1 MQARY
6 EQMGVQQVRSG
17 SRRPERSE
25 HDRGGHHP
33 TTLRHS
39 VIRGGAPR
47 RAIAA
52 VGALGLLALTGCGS
66 STVDDIKVGSGK
78 GWQSAFHDARNSG
91 ASPVTGARHLSLSW
105 SRPIGGPLAN
115 ATTIGPDGQL
125 FVTSRTTTDC
135 VGKPGTTGM
144 IFSFQMPTGRKRFC
158 NALGPDAVAAASA
171 VDGASNV
178 YVGDDGGVFSFNALG
193 QPRWRTPVA
202 GVPVSVQ
209 FTHDGTV
216 LSVSQSGQ
224 VDVLDRQTGDREV
237 STYQVL
243 GDPDFLAHPNVTRP
257 ADGQGVDDCAVGGP
271 QCAVANVSALDPNS
285 GRFYLTAWRT
295 GAPAASVVA
304 LHYADKKVTQDWS
317 VDILTGGS
325 ATSPTLSSD
334 GKALYV
340 GDNSGRLLAVDTADG
355 HTKWTQPLGFAPRGG
370 ISELDGLL
378 IPGGDDGHLMALHDN
393 GDRAEIAWERKDLTL
408 RGRPVQTAGDTGY
421 VVVPMGDALHLLT
434 FETKSGKTIASAPLP
449 GAQGTTVSTA
459 IGPDGQVVVG
469 TRIGELFAFTPDR

>member
-1 MQARY
+1 M
-6 EQMGVQQVRSG
+6 
-17 SRRPERSE
+17 
-25 HDRGGHHP
+25 
-33 TTLRHS
+33 
-39 VIRGGAPR
+39 
-47 RAIAA
+47 IAA
-52 VGALGLLALTGCGS
+52 VGTLGLLMLTGCGS
-66 STVDDIKVGSGK
+66 STIDDIKVGSGK
-78 GWQSAFHDARNSG
+78 GWQSAFHDGRNSG
-91 ASPVTGARHLSLSW
+91 ASSVTGARHLSLSW

-125 FVTSRTTTDC
+125 FVTSRTTADC

-178 YVGDDGGVFSFNALG
+178 YVGDDGAVFSFNPLG

-257 ADGQGVDDCAVGGP
+257 PDGQGIDDCAVGGP

-295 GAPAASVVA
+295 GAPAASLVA

-317 VDILTGGS
+317 VDILTDGS
-325 ATSPTLSSD
+325 ATSPALSSD
-334 GKALYV
+334 GKTLYV

-355 HTKWTQPLGFAPRGG
+355 HTKWTQPLGFTPRGG
-370 ISELDGLL
+370 ISLLDGLL
-378 IPGGDDGHLMALHDN
+378 IPAGDDGHLMALRDN
-393 GDRAEIAWERKDLTL
+393 GDRVDIAWERKDLTL

-421 VVVPMGDALHLLT
+421 VVVPMGEALHLLT
-434 FETKSGKTIASAPLP
+434 FDTKSGKTIASAPLP